1 MYHQV
6 PSLLLA
12 CGCSGS
18 RVLCLLILRG
28 LPFFQ
33 TECVWDASVSRRRP
47 RSSSATQGSDQPAP
61 CAGAVCSP
69 EKPRHTSERSSQPS
83 ACLFAPLK
91 PGTSSTSRKRNLTES
106 GSCQLL
112 IPACCCYCKLPGS
125 AMTVQQRPLVPTLTS
140 ASVICQPW
148 VKQWKTSPRTDLN
161 DHEADC
167 LAHRPSGFVISHAV
181 SSNHSML
188 RQLCL
193 SGFDPSS
200 NWEFPT

>member
-1 MYHQV
+1 MCTTKFQ
-6 PSLLLA
+6 A
-12 CGCSGS
+12 CF
-18 RVLCLLILRG
+18 
-28 LPFFQ
+28 LPVAAQ
-33 TECVWDASVSRRRP
+33 GAE
-47 RSSSATQGSDQPAP
+47 SSACSYCVAYLSSKQSVYGMPLSLGGGQGPQVLPRVPTSQLPVQGQ
-61 CAGAVCSP
+61 CAARRT
-69 EKPRHTSERSSQPS
+69 RHTSERSSQPS

-125 AMTVQQRPLVPTLTS
+125 AMTVQQRPLVSTLTS

-148 VKQWKTSPRTDLN
+148 VKQWKTLPRTDLN